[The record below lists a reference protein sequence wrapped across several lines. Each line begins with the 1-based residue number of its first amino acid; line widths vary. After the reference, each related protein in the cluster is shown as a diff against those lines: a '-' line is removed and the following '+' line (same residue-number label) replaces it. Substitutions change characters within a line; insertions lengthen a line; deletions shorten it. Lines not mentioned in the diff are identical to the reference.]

1 MRAQSFQSC
10 QTLCDPIDCSTPGSS
25 VPGIFQARI
34 PEWVAMPSSRGS
46 SGPRKW
52 TWISCS
58 SCFTGRLFIAEPP
71 RKYPGFSL
79 NNSNILMIDYLF
91 FLFFSSQNPLYIL
104 APSLP
109 LLNSPSEPPE
119 RLSLGFK
126 SSVCPL
132 SKTQFSHFITSVN
145 SRILVSAPVSSS
157 LQRFVLSYWLE
168 TQLLLFNC

>member
-1 MRAQSFQSC
+1 
-10 QTLCDPIDCSTPGSS
+10 
-25 VPGIFQARI
+25 
-34 PEWVAMPSSRGS
+34 
-46 SGPRKW
+46 
-52 TWISCS
+52 
-58 SCFTGRLFIAEPP
+58 
-71 RKYPGFSL
+71 
-79 NNSNILMIDYLF
+79 MIDYLF

-119 RLSLGFK
+119 RLSLGLK